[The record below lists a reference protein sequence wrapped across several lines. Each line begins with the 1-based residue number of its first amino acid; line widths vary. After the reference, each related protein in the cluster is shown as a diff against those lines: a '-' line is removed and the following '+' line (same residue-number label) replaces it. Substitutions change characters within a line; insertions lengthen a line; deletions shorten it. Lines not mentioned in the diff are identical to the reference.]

1 MFQMKGQYK
10 TPETKFNEMA
20 ISNLQ
25 AKKFKMTVIKLFTE
39 VRRKKKMHEE
49 NDNINR
55 GRICKEVPN
64 INHRDDKYNK

>member
-20 ISNLQ
+20 INNLQ

-39 VRRKKKMHEE
+39 VRRKKKCMKKM
-49 NDNINR
+49 
-55 GRICKEVPN
+55 RISTEAEYV
-64 INHRDDKYNK
+64 RKYQT